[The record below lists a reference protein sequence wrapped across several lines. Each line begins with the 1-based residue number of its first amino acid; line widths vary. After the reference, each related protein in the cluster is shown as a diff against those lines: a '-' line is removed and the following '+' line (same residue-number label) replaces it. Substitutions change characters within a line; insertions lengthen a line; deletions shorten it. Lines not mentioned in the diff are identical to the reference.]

1 MDYMNKYVENLGL
14 SESLIQGISIGMMIL
29 FIAVLCLA
37 ANFFVRKIL
46 MKILYKYIEKYGRG
60 WEVVLLRRKVFS
72 RAAYLV
78 IPIVIGFFVKEFSG
92 FEIIIKRGLVVYTVF
107 VGLLIIDG
115 LLNSIDD
122 IYRTYE
128 ISKTKPIK
136 GALQVLKIVIYIMGG
151 IIIVASIMGES
162 PLIIIG
168 GFSALTAVLMLI
180 FQNSILGFVAGIQL
194 TSNDMV
200 RIGDWIDVSKHS
212 ANGTVVDIALLT
224 VSVQNFDDTI
234 TTVPSYAL
242 ISDSF
247 KNYRG
252 MEESGGRRIKR
263 SIFIDVTSIS
273 FCSDEMLEGLKKIE
287 LLTQYIDEKKVEIEE
302 HNHLYERNPSKIAS
316 KRQLTNIGTFRFY
329 IYNYLKN
336 HQQIHQ
342 EKTLLVRQLNPTEK
356 GIPLEIYAFTNT
368 TQWERYENIQ
378 SDIFDHIFSIVEKFG
393 LRIFQEPNGQDI
405 KESILHLTK
414 EKNMI

>member
-1 MDYMNKYVENLGL
+1 M
-14 SESLIQGISIGMMIL
+14 
-29 FIAVLCLA
+29 
-37 ANFFVRKIL
+37 
-46 MKILYKYIEKYGRG
+46 
-60 WEVVLLRRKVFS
+60 
-72 RAAYLV
+72 
-78 IPIVIGFFVKEFSG
+78 
-92 FEIIIKRGLVVYTVF
+92 
-107 VGLLIIDG
+107 
-115 LLNSIDD
+115 
-122 IYRTYE
+122 
-128 ISKTKPIK
+128 
-136 GALQVLKIVIYIMGG
+136 
-151 IIIVASIMGES
+151 
-162 PLIIIG
+162 
-168 GFSALTAVLMLI
+168 TAVLMLI